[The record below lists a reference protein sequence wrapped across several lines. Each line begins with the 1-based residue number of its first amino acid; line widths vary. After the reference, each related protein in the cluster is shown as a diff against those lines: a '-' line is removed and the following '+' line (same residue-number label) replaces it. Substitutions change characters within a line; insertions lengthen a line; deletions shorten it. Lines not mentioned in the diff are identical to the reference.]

1 MEETRRLLGGEWA
14 VIDSQSK
21 LWTMKEKRQLL
32 IFVSST
38 FTDTHLERDILMEK
52 IFPRLQ
58 GEAMKYDVSVAISDM
73 RYGVRDENTKD
84 HKAWL
89 YCKRELERCFHH
101 SSGLFFLSL
110 QGDKYGSRPLP
121 RSVDRDVMNLRLDDW
136 LTHIQEQGSTA
147 DEYLQYWQYFHR
159 WYELDENAIPAEFVL
174 RELHSV
180 NDSSFWQDVVPTLR
194 KALMDLPCDRDCPDI
209 RVGQSV
215 TEWETRYALHLMKR
229 HSHSATFPSTSNETP
244 PVVVIDEQQKNRMLW
259 LHRHFESGIASTDD
273 VSGLLADQ
281 HLDPDVAAKLNEL
294 LRILRDHLGHEAEVY
309 SADSEPTERER
320 AFSASAAAP
329 ARGLSSSVSSSL
341 SSRGGRPLLLRCA
354 SSSEYLDVIHQR
366 QLLKQQSVGSHG
378 SGSQH
383 PHQTFGRYPPLPMSR
398 QSSIQ
403 YSESTDDIH
412 NRSRS
417 STSFS
422 LAGLAI
428 SRQVSVGG
436 DASMD
441 QLPPHLELPW
451 QTSVDA
457 TAVTI
462 TTPASATTA
471 LQQYLT
477 SWEQVT
483 YDALHEELQRI
494 AMESSAAHGD
504 SSSSASAAPPPE
516 HPRTDDD
523 IQHQLT
529 LNGGFDSTTR
539 LREMLHHCHWA
550 MEKVTTFIGREVLQQ
565 KILDQL
571 QAFANTIA
579 PTSGAGLNR
588 KKPQASPGK
597 PLKSAISLVLV
608 GESGCGKTALMARMA
623 QLLYTLE
630 QEQWLAS
637 SSTYPRRPVI
647 IRFCGT
653 SSASTNALALM
664 QSIIHQVTYL
674 YDVDLASLDVSS
686 SSSSSR
692 NTPVGT
698 DTVDVASSGG
708 SLYHQT
714 VQQFHRLLA
723 KYPVLLLLDSLD
735 QLSDD
740 YEARSELSFL
750 KGLNVVHPRTRIIV
764 STLPDETIS
773 TTFNRPS
780 QTLKRY
786 AYQCDSRL
794 QEWHVPRI
802 VVRPFGAF
810 VDDDDTEDDADGA
823 PMLLS
828 SLAVAREVTRS
839 ISQESEPEYGLIV
852 RHILTKQYGR
862 TLTTAQWTYLL
873 HQAAEEPTA
882 LYLQL
887 ACRVISSWSSFPP
900 SNPTATS
907 LFMELSGGVVH
918 VIHQVLD
925 ILEYTYGQALVRMVL
940 GYITTAQSGIRD
952 SEMCDLLS
960 LDDGVMHEVFQY
972 ALTHTPTMSE
982 TIDPWDG
989 SLTGGTTSTV
999 SVKRVP
1005 YHVWTRVRLALE
1017 GLLVE
1022 KEDGGLRWY
1031 HRQLQ
1036 EVSEAR
1042 FGVTFL
1048 RRHCSNHDF
1057 WRRSEDVFATG
1068 IRYWHYHAWLARY
1081 FGNIVPSDRRLHR
1094 LIASQPLLYATTHET
1109 ISLNTL
1115 WHLSAQTAQGNRA
1128 KINIRRLREASHH
1141 ISRAIHWQ
1149 VQCLTHYL
1157 HRRSLAAASTMTWPV
1172 AHCPWFSAA
1181 EMVQLVAGIASLEYV
1196 CAIMILD
1203 KQGVALTALL
1213 HDWEMIARAWA
1224 TLWDQL
1230 IGMRVWGND
1239 AATVNN
1245 DTNDGTPPL
1254 DYQGRVCVEDMRTL
1268 FTYSY
1273 LDVAL
1278 GEATTT
1284 PQPFLASR
1292 LDSRRFA
1299 TNTARPDYDRQAST
1313 STIGT
1318 ITTTAPADSLAVHP
1332 QNIVKR
1338 LQDYIAWLQANMSLI
1353 VQDPS
1358 SQILY
1363 TASRY
1368 TAHAS
1373 SMVHQ
1378 ESVFL
1383 RQIQGQALSPV
1394 SVSIRTSGGGVVGI
1408 SGTALSRQTSAS
1420 ISPRPSLSRTLTPNL
1435 GMPLPLSTTSLS
1447 RGTSLD
1453 SGHGTVSASAA
1464 GAGAVASPMVYAP
1477 IPSKAHTTPMH
1488 GFGAPSSASS
1498 TPYSLARTPGSRRG
1512 SHATPRVASLQ
1523 QQQHQHLHH
1532 HRNQA
1537 QPTQPFAHRH
1547 YQLLELLYGIRPSP
1561 VPPASS
1567 TFSPS
1572 LSSMETSK
1580 DSLVMQWLPLAPRWH
1595 TRPPTLFGHRNGV
1608 RHVYPVPS
1616 LRLGHVGPS
1625 PSTSLVSHCWQ
1636 EIKLWDL
1643 RANMCTR
1650 TLHPTRVNSTT
1661 KQEISCLTL
1670 TPSGDHVV
1678 VCMTPANTAS
1688 CSIAQIWHLWTGH
1701 CLSVRRIE
1709 LPTGAHAVV
1718 SSTTPLSRSGNHVT
1732 VPDHREVIACI
1743 CANDFE
1749 QATNPP
1755 PSCWSPGSNS
1765 GMESSEDDDQDGYGA
1780 YVLFT
1785 AAKDRSICVWWVPA
1799 GEVSQPWVLLQVITM
1814 AHRQDITRLMI
1825 WRLSLSTRLLE
1836 ILGRDHRPSL
1846 SPKSKQLSSLATVL
1860 ASVPVQTMCLA
1871 TLVGHK
1877 APVSALAY
1885 YRFDRTGHDT
1895 AERVDGREQSEV
1907 VEEDDDEEDAHSAI
1921 GSEDGHHDDSDD
1933 DEAEMG
1939 QIPTVDSDS
1948 DEGETD
1954 IGGEMGRR
1962 LGSRSMDDFGASVD
1976 GSWLASAAGNLIKI
1990 WPLDED
1996 FLRHRRRLSSAAGS
2010 SNSHRR
2016 DKKATSLPCLA
2027 TLTGH
2032 QSTIAALQ
2040 VLPAPTSSTF
2050 DVSPLLLSA
2059 GREDCSIRLWQL
2071 VSRRFTCVYS
2081 WSPHR
2086 VALTDLVLTLS
2097 PSSGRGGSGSG
2108 SSSSRLHDSLRN
2120 TDPFHDEDEVEGMN
2134 TDVETAIRLVSCS
2147 VDKTLR
2153 VWDTRPLL
2161 TSVSSSSSSSSSS
2174 TLSSGLWT
2182 PAPSSSTSTTAANA
2196 TRTSSLP
2203 TPPPP
2208 SSTMSVSA
2216 SSVPLSTAG
2225 AATTESDDEHRGT
2238 VTCVTVSI
2246 NGHFLLS
2253 AASFT
2258 TPTGATGHVIRL
2270 WDTHSQQVLHSYEEP
2285 HVGEEAPLDRDR
2297 DDIHGGVH
2305 VSLLR
2310 FVEYIDTAALVPQR
2324 AAVDSIDTSS
2334 AQQRT
2339 RSESRETATIIEPA
2353 TTVSTT
2359 CPQYFVSMTKHN
2371 RGRFKLWSTSR
2382 RRDFQCL
2389 VVVTACD
2396 TSNPL
2401 VDVLLLQRDVC
2412 VTVAS
2417 NGHVKAWSI
2426 ELLRKVARDGKS
2438 NQRTTVTVNDARGA
2452 SGGSGKS
2459 SRSTGSGGGGGGG
2472 GGGNDTNGPS
2482 KGSRK
2487 GGSSSTSTS
2496 QISKRKG
2503 GQSQQLQQS
2512 QRSRGGGRYDEDRRE
2527 EPSEGHDGA

>member
-1 MEETRRLLGGEWA
+1 
-14 VIDSQSK
+14 
-21 LWTMKEKRQLL
+21 
-32 IFVSST
+32 
-38 FTDTHLERDILMEK
+38 
-52 IFPRLQ
+52 
-58 GEAMKYDVSVAISDM
+58 
-73 RYGVRDENTKD
+73 
-84 HKAWL
+84 
-89 YCKRELERCFHH
+89 
-101 SSGLFFLSL
+101 
-110 QGDKYGSRPLP
+110 
-121 RSVDRDVMNLRLDDW
+121 MNLRLDDW

-403 YSESTDDIH
+403 YT
-412 NRSRS
+412 
-417 STSFS
+417 
-422 LAGLAI
+422 
-428 SRQVSVGG
+428 
-436 DASMD
+436 
-441 QLPPHLELPW
+441 
-451 QTSVDA
+451 
-457 TAVTI
+457 
-462 TTPASATTA
+462 
-471 LQQYLT
+471 
-477 SWEQVT
+477 
-483 YDALHEELQRI
+483 
-494 AMESSAAHGD
+494 
-504 SSSSASAAPPPE
+504 SAAPPPE

-1057 WRRSEDVFATG
+1057 WRRSEDVFAT
-1068 IRYWHYHAWLARY
+1068 
-1081 FGNIVPSDRRLHR
+1081 
-1094 LIASQPLLYATTHET
+1094 
-1109 ISLNTL
+1109 
-1115 WHLSAQTAQGNRA
+1115 
-1128 KINIRRLREASHH
+1128 
-1141 ISRAIHWQ
+1141 
-1149 VQCLTHYL
+1149 
-1157 HRRSLAAASTMTWPV
+1157 
-1172 AHCPWFSAA
+1172 

-1814 AHRQDITRLMI
+1814 AHRQDITRLMV
-1825 WRLSLSTRLLE
+1825 LPS
-1836 ILGRDHRPSL
+1836 PSL
-1846 SPKSKQLSSLATVL
+1846 APPSS
-1860 ASVPVQTMCLA
+1860 SSS
-1871 TLVGHK
+1871 GH
-1877 APVSALAY
+1877 
-1885 YRFDRTGHDT
+1885 
-1895 AERVDGREQSEV
+1895 
-1907 VEEDDDEEDAHSAI
+1907 
-1921 GSEDGHHDDSDD
+1921 
-1933 DEAEMG
+1933 
-1939 QIPTVDSDS
+1939 
-1948 DEGETD
+1948 
-1954 IGGEMGRR
+1954 
-1962 LGSRSMDDFGASVD
+1962 RSD

-2120 TDPFHDEDEVEGMN
+2120 TDPFHDEDEVEGHDGASDDDRWQLTCCLWEFMAPSSTSSTTN
-2134 TDVETAIRLVSCS
+2134 DEGEGLS
-2147 VDKTLR
+2147 
-2153 VWDTRPLL
+2153 
-2161 TSVSSSSSSSSSS
+2161 TSVASVALVTLPSMGMESQPSSKHNTSALEEADGDEDEGDEEENGDSDEWASGGGHKALDIPSIRSRVMRHCRRQCLVLAHDTVKAGAPVIIGIHHAVTGHCYGYLTTREKATSTASTSSRTASQRGTATATTITTTTTTRHVPPSRRLAELTRHQEVHLVQSLPPPSSSSSSRA
-2174 TLSSGLWT
+2174 LS
-2182 PAPSSSTSTTAANA
+2182 
-2196 TRTSSLP
+2196 
-2203 TPPPP
+2203 
-2208 SSTMSVSA
+2208 MQ
-2216 SSVPLSTAG
+2216 
-2225 AATTESDDEHRGT
+2225 
-2238 VTCVTVSI
+2238 
-2246 NGHFLLS
+2246 
-2253 AASFT
+2253 
-2258 TPTGATGHVIRL
+2258 GHV
-2270 WDTHSQQVLHSYEEP
+2270 Q
-2285 HVGEEAPLDRDR
+2285 A
-2297 DDIHGGVH
+2297 VH
-2305 VSLLR
+2305 
-2310 FVEYIDTAALVPQR
+2310 A
-2324 AAVDSIDTSS
+2324 
-2334 AQQRT
+2334 
-2339 RSESRETATIIEPA
+2339 
-2353 TTVSTT
+2353 
-2359 CPQYFVSMTKHN
+2359 
-2371 RGRFKLWSTSR
+2371 
-2382 RRDFQCL
+2382 
-2389 VVVTACD
+2389 VVVD
-2396 TSNPL
+2396 Y
-2401 VDVLLLQRDVC
+2401 
-2412 VTVAS
+2412 
-2417 NGHVKAWSI
+2417 
-2426 ELLRKVARDGKS
+2426 
-2438 NQRTTVTVNDARGA
+2438 
-2452 SGGSGKS
+2452 S
-2459 SRSTGSGGGGGGG
+2459 S
-2472 GGGNDTNGPS
+2472 PM
-2482 KGSRK
+2482 
-2487 GGSSSTSTS
+2487 
-2496 QISKRKG
+2496 
-2503 GQSQQLQQS
+2503 
-2512 QRSRGGGRYDEDRRE
+2512 
-2527 EPSEGHDGA
+2527 